1 MAHQYMYQIEP
12 WHKGCQ
18 NYPLT
23 EECDEIVRGI
33 DNDVYDY
40 CDKCNS
46 KKMITDLMQ
55 RITYAE
61 VGMTMDTQ
69 KLFFMSEKNMHDIK
83 CGMFR
88 GHVNAMVQQI
98 SEELVVC
105 TGEQPMTFKEWIK
118 KLAEPNRWYEIVAV
132 FDCHV

>member
-1 MAHQYMYQIEP
+1 MAHQYMYQIEA

-18 NYPLT
+18 NHPLT

-40 CDKCNS
+40 CKKCDWKPIVNFMWRIMDS
-46 KKMITDLMQ
+46 DVGITMP
-55 RITYAE
+55 
-61 VGMTMDTQ
+61 TQ

-83 CGMFR
+83 CGMCR
-88 GHVNAMVQQI
+88 GYLYGMVRQI

>member
-1 MAHQYMYQIEP
+1 MAHQYMYQIEA

-18 NYPLT
+18 NHPLT

-40 CDKCNS
+40 CEKCDWKPIVNFMWRIMDS
-46 KKMITDLMQ
+46 DVGITMP
-55 RITYAE
+55 
-61 VGMTMDTQ
+61 TQ
-69 KLFFMSEKNMHDIK
+69 KLFFMREKNMHDIK
-83 CGMFR
+83 CGMCR
-88 GHVNAMVQQI
+88 GYLYGMVRQI

>member
-40 CDKCNS
+40 CDKCDS
-46 KKMITDLMQ
+46 KKMIIDLME
-55 RITYAE
+55 RIEYVE
-61 VGMTMDTQ
+61 VGITMPNQ

-88 GHVNAMVQQI
+88 GHLNAMVRQI

-105 TGEQPMTFKEWIK
+105 NGEQPMTLKKWIE

>member
-1 MAHQYMYQIEP
+1 MAHQYMYQIEA

-18 NYPLT
+18 NIPLT

-40 CDKCNS
+40 CEKCDWKPIVNFMWRIMDS
-46 KKMITDLMQ
+46 DVGITMP
-55 RITYAE
+55 
-61 VGMTMDTQ
+61 TQ
-69 KLFFMSEKNMHDIK
+69 KLFFMSKKNMHDIK
-83 CGMFR
+83 CGMCR
-88 GHVNAMVQQI
+88 GYLYGMVRQI

>member
-1 MAHQYMYQIEP
+1 MAHQYMYQIEA

-18 NYPLT
+18 NHPLT

-40 CDKCNS
+40 CEKCDWKPIVNF
-46 KKMITDLMQ
+46 MWRIMDTDVGITMP
-55 RITYAE
+55 
-61 VGMTMDTQ
+61 TQ
-69 KLFFMSEKNMHDIK
+69 KLFFMSKKNMHDIK
-83 CGMFR
+83 CGMCR
-88 GHVNAMVQQI
+88 GYLYGMVRQI

>member
-1 MAHQYMYQIEP
+1 MAHQYMYQIEA

-18 NYPLT
+18 NDPLT

-40 CDKCNS
+40 CEKCDWKPIVNFMWRIMDS
-46 KKMITDLMQ
+46 DVGITMP
-55 RITYAE
+55 
-61 VGMTMDTQ
+61 TQ
-69 KLFFMSEKNMHDIK
+69 KLFFMSEKDMHDIK
-83 CGMFR
+83 CGMCR
-88 GHVNAMVQQI
+88 GYLYGMVRQI

-118 KLAEPNRWYEIVAV
+118 KLAEPNKWYEIVAV

>member
-1 MAHQYMYQIEP
+1 MAHQYMYQIEA

-18 NYPLT
+18 NHPLT

-40 CDKCNS
+40 CEKCDWKPIVNF
-46 KKMITDLMQ
+46 MWRIMDDDVGITMP
-55 RITYAE
+55 
-61 VGMTMDTQ
+61 TQ
-69 KLFFMSEKNMHDIK
+69 KLFFMSKKNMHDIK
-83 CGMFR
+83 CGMCR
-88 GHVNAMVQQI
+88 GYLYGMVRQI

>member
-40 CDKCNS
+40 CDKCDWKPIVNF
-46 KKMITDLMQ
+46 MWRIMDADVGITMP
-55 RITYAE
+55 TK
-61 VGMTMDTQ
+61 

-83 CGMFR
+83 CGMCR
-88 GHVNAMVQQI
+88 GYLYGMVRQI

-118 KLAEPNRWYEIVAV
+118 KLAKPNRWYEIVAV

>member
-1 MAHQYMYQIEP
+1 MAHQYMYQIEA

-18 NYPLT
+18 NHPLT

-40 CDKCNS
+40 CEKCDLKPIVNFMWRIMDS
-46 KKMITDLMQ
+46 DVGITMP
-55 RITYAE
+55 TK
-61 VGMTMDTQ
+61 
-69 KLFFMSEKNMHDIK
+69 KLFFMSKKNMHDIK
-83 CGMFR
+83 CGMCR
-88 GHVNAMVQQI
+88 GYLYGMVRQI

>member
-1 MAHQYMYQIEP
+1 MAHQYMYQIKQ
-12 WHKGCQ
+12 WNKGCQ
-18 NYPLT
+18 NHPLT

-40 CDKCNS
+40 CEKCDGKPIVNF
-46 KKMITDLMQ
+46 MWRIMDADVGIT
-55 RITYAE
+55 
-61 VGMTMDTQ
+61 MTTK

-83 CGMFR
+83 CGMCR
-88 GHVNAMVQQI
+88 GYLYGIVRQI

-118 KLAEPNRWYEIVAV
+118 KLAEPNRWYEIVAA

>member
-1 MAHQYMYQIEP
+1 MAHQYMYQIEA

-18 NYPLT
+18 NNPLT

-40 CDKCNS
+40 CEKCDGKPIVNF
-46 KKMITDLMQ
+46 MWRIMDDDVGITMP
-55 RITYAE
+55 
-61 VGMTMDTQ
+61 TQ
-69 KLFFMSEKNMHDIK
+69 KLFFMSEKNMHDVK
-83 CGMFR
+83 CGMCR
-88 GHVNAMVQQI
+88 GYLYGMVRQI

>member
-1 MAHQYMYQIEP
+1 MAHQYMYQIEA

-18 NYPLT
+18 NHPLT

-40 CDKCNS
+40 CEKCDWKPIVNFMWRIMDS
-46 KKMITDLMQ
+46 DVGITMP
-55 RITYAE
+55 
-61 VGMTMDTQ
+61 TQ

-83 CGMFR
+83 CGMCR
-88 GHVNAMVQQI
+88 GYLYGMVRQI

-132 FDCHV
+132 FNCHV

>member
-1 MAHQYMYQIEP
+1 MEHQYMYQIET

-18 NYPLT
+18 NHPLT

-40 CDKCNS
+40 CEKCDWKPIVNFMWRIMDS
-46 KKMITDLMQ
+46 DVGITMP
-55 RITYAE
+55 
-61 VGMTMDTQ
+61 TQ

-83 CGMFR
+83 CGMCR
-88 GHVNAMVQQI
+88 GYLYGMVRQI

-118 KLAEPNRWYEIVAV
+118 KLAEPNKWYEIVAV

>member
-1 MAHQYMYQIEP
+1 MAHQYMYQIEA
-12 WHKGCQ
+12 WHKGRQ
-18 NYPLT
+18 NHPLT

-40 CDKCNS
+40 CEKCDG
-46 KKMITDLMQ
+46 KPIVDLMWRITD
-55 RITYAE
+55 TD
-61 VGMTMDTQ
+61 VGMTMPTQ
-69 KLFFMSEKNMHDIK
+69 KLFFMSKKNMHDIK
-83 CGMFR
+83 CGMCR
-88 GHVNAMVQQI
+88 GYLYGMVRQI

-118 KLAEPNRWYEIVAV
+118 KLAEPNKWYEIVAV

>member
-1 MAHQYMYQIEP
+1 MAHQYMYQIEA

-18 NYPLT
+18 NHPLT

-40 CDKCNS
+40 CEKCDWEPIVNFMWRIMDS
-46 KKMITDLMQ
+46 DVGITMP
-55 RITYAE
+55 
-61 VGMTMDTQ
+61 TQ

-83 CGMFR
+83 CGMCR
-88 GHVNAMVQQI
+88 GYLYGMVRPI

>member
-40 CDKCNS
+40 CEKCDWKPIVNFMWRIMDS
-46 KKMITDLMQ
+46 DVGITMP
-55 RITYAE
+55 
-61 VGMTMDTQ
+61 TQ
-69 KLFFMSEKNMHDIK
+69 KLFFMSEENMHDIK
-83 CGMFR
+83 CGMCR
-88 GHVNAMVQQI
+88 GYLYGMVRQI

-118 KLAEPNRWYEIVAV
+118 KLAEPNKWYEIVAV

>member
-40 CDKCNS
+40 CDKCDWKPIVNF
-46 KKMITDLMQ
+46 MW
-55 RITYAE
+55 RIMDAD
-61 VGMTMDTQ
+61 VGMTMPTK

-83 CGMFR
+83 CGMCR
-88 GHVNAMVQQI
+88 GYLYGIVRQI

>member
-1 MAHQYMYQIEP
+1 MAHQYMYQIEA

-18 NYPLT
+18 NHPLT

-40 CDKCNS
+40 CEKCDWKPIVNFMWRIMDS
-46 KKMITDLMQ
+46 DVGITMP
-55 RITYAE
+55 TK
-61 VGMTMDTQ
+61 

-83 CGMFR
+83 CGMCR
-88 GHVNAMVQQI
+88 GYLYGMVRQI

-118 KLAEPNRWYEIVAV
+118 KLAEPNKWYEIVTV

>member
-1 MAHQYMYQIEP
+1 MAHQYMYQIEA

-18 NYPLT
+18 NHPLT

-40 CDKCNS
+40 CEKCDWEPIVNF
-46 KKMITDLMQ
+46 MWRIMDADVGITMP
-55 RITYAE
+55 
-61 VGMTMDTQ
+61 TQ
-69 KLFFMSEKNMHDIK
+69 KLFFMSKKNMHDIK
-83 CGMFR
+83 CGMCR
-88 GHVNAMVQQI
+88 GYLYGMVRQI

>member
-1 MAHQYMYQIEP
+1 MAHQYMYQIEA

-18 NYPLT
+18 NNPLT

-40 CDKCNS
+40 CEKCDG
-46 KKMITDLMQ
+46 KPIVDLMW
-55 RITYAE
+55 RIMDSD
-61 VGMTMDTQ
+61 VGITMPTQ
-69 KLFFMSEKNMHDIK
+69 KLFFMSKKNMHDIK
-83 CGMFR
+83 CGMCR
-88 GHVNAMVQQI
+88 GYLYGVVRQI

>member
-1 MAHQYMYQIEP
+1 MAHQYMYQIEA

-18 NYPLT
+18 NHPLT

-40 CDKCNS
+40 CEKCDWKPIVNF
-46 KKMITDLMQ
+46 MWRIMDDDVGITMP
-55 RITYAE
+55 
-61 VGMTMDTQ
+61 TQ
-69 KLFFMSEKNMHDIK
+69 KLFFMSKKNMHDIK
-83 CGMFR
+83 CGMCR
-88 GHVNAMVQQI
+88 GYLYGIVRQI

>member
-1 MAHQYMYQIEP
+1 MAHQYMYQIEA

-18 NYPLT
+18 NHPLT

-40 CDKCNS
+40 CDKCDWKPIVNF
-46 KKMITDLMQ
+46 MWRIMDDDVGITMP
-55 RITYAE
+55 
-61 VGMTMDTQ
+61 TQ

-83 CGMFR
+83 CGMCR
-88 GHVNAMVQQI
+88 GYLYGMVRQI

>member
-1 MAHQYMYQIEP
+1 MAHQYMYQIEQ

-18 NYPLT
+18 NHPLT

-40 CDKCNS
+40 CDKCDS
-46 KKMITDLMQ
+46 KKPITDLMQ
-55 RITYAE
+55 RIEYVE
-61 VGMTMDTQ
+61 VGITMPNQ

-88 GHVNAMVQQI
+88 GHVNAAVLQI
-98 SEELVVC
+98 SDELVVC
-105 TGEQPMTFKEWIK
+105 TGEQPMTLKKWIK
-118 KLAEPNRWYEIVAV
+118 KLAKPNKWYEIVTV

>member
-1 MAHQYMYQIEP
+1 MAHQYMYQIEA

-18 NYPLT
+18 NHPLI

-40 CDKCNS
+40 CEKCDWKPIVNF
-46 KKMITDLMQ
+46 MWRIMDADVGITMP
-55 RITYAE
+55 
-61 VGMTMDTQ
+61 TQ
-69 KLFFMSEKNMHDIK
+69 KLFFMSKKNMHDIK
-83 CGMFR
+83 CGMCR
-88 GHVNAMVQQI
+88 GYLYGMVRQI

>member
-1 MAHQYMYQIEP
+1 MAHQYMYQIEQ
-12 WHKGCQ
+12 WNKGCQ
-18 NYPLT
+18 NHLLT

-40 CDKCNS
+40 CEKCDGKPIVNF
-46 KKMITDLMQ
+46 MWRIMDADVGIT
-55 RITYAE
+55 
-61 VGMTMDTQ
+61 MTTK

-83 CGMFR
+83 CGMCR
-88 GHVNAMVQQI
+88 GYLYGMVRQI

-118 KLAEPNRWYEIVAV
+118 KLAEPNRWYEIVAA

>member
-1 MAHQYMYQIEP
+1 MAHQYMYQIEA

-18 NYPLT
+18 NHPLT

-40 CDKCNS
+40 CEKCDWEPIVNF
-46 KKMITDLMQ
+46 MWRIMDADVGITMP
-55 RITYAE
+55 
-61 VGMTMDTQ
+61 TQ
-69 KLFFMSEKNMHDIK
+69 KLFFMSKKNMHDIK
-83 CGMFR
+83 CGMCR
-88 GHVNAMVQQI
+88 GYLYGMVRQI

-118 KLAEPNRWYEIVAV
+118 KLAEPNGWYEIVAV

>member
-1 MAHQYMYQIEP
+1 MAHQYMYQIEQ

-18 NYPLT
+18 NHPLT

-40 CDKCNS
+40 CEKCDGEPIVNF
-46 KKMITDLMQ
+46 MWRIMDNDVGITMP
-55 RITYAE
+55 
-61 VGMTMDTQ
+61 TQ

-83 CGMFR
+83 CGMCR
-88 GHVNAMVQQI
+88 GYLYGMVRQI

-118 KLAEPNRWYEIVAV
+118 KFAEPNRWYKIVAV

>member
-1 MAHQYMYQIEP
+1 MAHQYMYQIEQ

-18 NYPLT
+18 NHPLT

-40 CDKCNS
+40 CEKCDGEPIVNF
-46 KKMITDLMQ
+46 MW
-55 RITYAE
+55 RI
-61 VGMTMDTQ
+61 MDTDVGITMPTK

-83 CGMFR
+83 CGMCR
-88 GHVNAMVQQI
+88 GYLYGMVRQI

-118 KLAEPNRWYEIVAV
+118 KFAEPNRWYEIVAV

>member
-1 MAHQYMYQIEP
+1 MAHQYMYQIEA

-18 NYPLT
+18 NHPLT

-40 CDKCNS
+40 CEKCDWKPIVNF
-46 KKMITDLMQ
+46 MWRIMDADVGIT
-55 RITYAE
+55 TP
-61 VGMTMDTQ
+61 TQ

-83 CGMFR
+83 CGMCR
-88 GHVNAMVQQI
+88 GYLYGMVRQI

>member
-1 MAHQYMYQIEP
+1 MAHQYMYQIEA

-18 NYPLT
+18 NHPLT

-40 CDKCNS
+40 CEKCDWKPIVNF
-46 KKMITDLMQ
+46 MWRIMDDDVGITMP
-55 RITYAE
+55 TK
-61 VGMTMDTQ
+61 

-83 CGMFR
+83 CGMCR
-88 GHVNAMVQQI
+88 GYLYGMARQI

>member
-1 MAHQYMYQIEP
+1 MAHQYMYQIEA

-18 NYPLT
+18 NHPLT

-40 CDKCNS
+40 CEKCDWKPIVNF
-46 KKMITDLMQ
+46 MWRIMDDDVGITMP
-55 RITYAE
+55 TK
-61 VGMTMDTQ
+61 

-83 CGMFR
+83 CGMCR
-88 GHVNAMVQQI
+88 GYLYGMVRQI

>member
-1 MAHQYMYQIEP
+1 MAHQYMYQIEA

-18 NYPLT
+18 SNPLT

-40 CDKCNS
+40 CEKCDGKPIVELMWRIMDS
-46 KKMITDLMQ
+46 DVGITMP
-55 RITYAE
+55 
-61 VGMTMDTQ
+61 TQ
-69 KLFFMSEKNMHDIK
+69 KLFFMSKKNMHDIK
-83 CGMFR
+83 CGMCR
-88 GHVNAMVQQI
+88 GYLYGVVRQI

>member
-1 MAHQYMYQIEP
+1 MAHQHMYQIEA

-18 NYPLT
+18 NHPLT

-40 CDKCNS
+40 CEKCDWKPIVNF
-46 KKMITDLMQ
+46 MWRIMDADVGITMP
-55 RITYAE
+55 TK
-61 VGMTMDTQ
+61 
-69 KLFFMSEKNMHDIK
+69 KLFFMSKKNMHDIK
-83 CGMFR
+83 CGMCR
-88 GHVNAMVQQI
+88 GYLYGMVRQI

>member
-1 MAHQYMYQIEP
+1 MAHQYMYQIEA
-12 WHKGCQ
+12 WHKGYQ
-18 NYPLT
+18 SHPLT

-40 CDKCNS
+40 CEKCDWKLIVNF
-46 KKMITDLMQ
+46 MWRIMDADVGITMP
-55 RITYAE
+55 TK
-61 VGMTMDTQ
+61 

-83 CGMFR
+83 CGMCR
-88 GHVNAMVQQI
+88 GYLYGMVRQI

>member
-1 MAHQYMYQIEP
+1 MAHQYMYQIEQ

-18 NYPLT
+18 NHPLT

-40 CDKCNS
+40 CEKCDWKPIVNFMWRIMDS
-46 KKMITDLMQ
+46 DVGITMP
-55 RITYAE
+55 
-61 VGMTMDTQ
+61 TQ

-83 CGMFR
+83 CGMCR
-88 GHVNAMVQQI
+88 GYLYGMVRQI

>member
-1 MAHQYMYQIEP
+1 MAHQYMYQIEA

-18 NYPLT
+18 NHPLT

-40 CDKCNS
+40 CEKCDWKPIVNFMWRIMDS
-46 KKMITDLMQ
+46 DVGIT
-55 RITYAE
+55 
-61 VGMTMDTQ
+61 MTTK
-69 KLFFMSEKNMHDIK
+69 KLFFMSGKNMHDIK
-83 CGMFR
+83 CGMCR
-88 GHVNAMVQQI
+88 GYLYGMVRPI

>member
-1 MAHQYMYQIEP
+1 MAHQYMYQIEA

-18 NYPLT
+18 NHPLT

-40 CDKCNS
+40 CEKCDWKPIVNF
-46 KKMITDLMQ
+46 MWRIMDDDVGITMP
-55 RITYAE
+55 TK
-61 VGMTMDTQ
+61 

-83 CGMFR
+83 CGMCR
-88 GHVNAMVQQI
+88 GYLYGMVRQI

-105 TGEQPMTFKEWIK
+105 TGEQPMTFKEWVK

>member
-1 MAHQYMYQIEP
+1 MAHQYMYQIEA

-18 NYPLT
+18 SHPLT

-40 CDKCNS
+40 CEKCDRKLIVNF
-46 KKMITDLMQ
+46 MWRIMDADVGITMP
-55 RITYAE
+55 TK
-61 VGMTMDTQ
+61 

-83 CGMFR
+83 CGMCR
-88 GHVNAMVQQI
+88 GYLYGMVRQI

>member
-1 MAHQYMYQIEP
+1 MAHQYMYQIEQ
-12 WHKGCQ
+12 WNKGCQ
-18 NYPLT
+18 NHPFT

-40 CDKCNS
+40 CEKCDWKPIVNF
-46 KKMITDLMQ
+46 MWRIMDADVGITMP
-55 RITYAE
+55 
-61 VGMTMDTQ
+61 TQ
-69 KLFFMSEKNMHDIK
+69 KLFFMSKENMHDIK
-83 CGMFR
+83 CGMCR
-88 GHVNAMVQQI
+88 GYLYGMVRQI

>member
-1 MAHQYMYQIEP
+1 MAHQYMYQIEA

-18 NYPLT
+18 NHPLT

-40 CDKCNS
+40 CEKCDWKPIVNFMWRIMDS
-46 KKMITDLMQ
+46 DVGITVP
-55 RITYAE
+55 TK
-61 VGMTMDTQ
+61 

-83 CGMFR
+83 CGMCR
-88 GHVNAMVQQI
+88 GYLYGMVRQI